1 MDMLKENM
9 RLVSNFSKEV
19 IRLGEKLIMAKPIVS
34 SKKIEFKSQ
43 VCTTREQSELLLALG
58 LKKETADMT
67 WEFSHTKNGE
77 PQYDCRAESSW
88 DSETFARYVEYCEKL
103 GYFEH
108 WKHEDGSQ
116 MTPEEVYDEIMK
128 IHIPAWSLHR
138 LIEMMPKSLHFD
150 EYADTRYYLTINPY
164 KVIYCDA
171 YSKWVYL
178 CDCGSLYDK
187 IISCIEWLIKKGY
200 FPKEY
205 LV

>member
-1 MDMLKENM
+1 MH
-9 RLVSNFSKEV
+9 
-19 IRLGEKLIMAKPIVS
+19 KP
-34 SKKIEFKSQ
+34 
-43 VCTTREQSELLLALG
+43 RAEQ
-58 LKKETADMT
+58 TADMT

-88 DSETFARYVEYCEKL
+88 DSETFASYVEHCEKI

-138 LIEMMPKSLHFD
+138 LIEMMPQCIYHKNLACFLFIDQSVYVEYRNNLFGASQTIVEQFMKSNLW
-150 EYADTRYYLTINPY
+150 ENLI
-164 KVIYCDA
+164 
-171 YSKWVYL
+171 
-178 CDCGSLYDK
+178 DC
-187 IISCIEWLIKKGY
+187 ISWLIKQGY
-200 FPKEY
+200 FNKEY